1 MLATLLTAVV
11 DGLEGAL
18 VRVEVDVAPG
28 LPACHIVGL
37 PDTALSEARER
48 VRGAIRNS
56 GFEYPARRI
65 TVNLAPAGRRKYG
78 AAYDVAIAVGVLVAS
93 GEVRPRG
100 PACAL
105 LGELSLGGAIQPVA
119 GVLPMVATLARAGVQ
134 RVGVPAANV
143 GEASVV
149 EGMDVLPL
157 ARLEDAV
164 HAVAGRVD
172 RRARRAMQPPEVAV
186 TGLALA
192 SAAGSMALV
201 GEEGCVDLVEV
212 RGQQTARWALEVA
225 LVGGL
230 SLLLAGP
237 PGSGKTM
244 LARAIAGLLPPL
256 DDAEAL
262 EVTVVRSVA
271 GLLAPG
277 EGLCRRRP
285 FRSPHHTSSY
295 VALVGGGNPLSPG
308 EVTLAHRGTLF
319 LDELTEFDRNVLEA
333 LRQPLEEGS
342 VVIARAQGSIRFP
355 ARVQL
360 VAAMNPCRCGYFG
373 DAERPCRCSPGEPER
388 YVRRVSGPLLDRL
401 DLRVEMSR
409 VRAADLLHGPLPE
422 SSSKV
427 AARVAAARARSRVR
441 NGGRLNAGLTGRE
454 AEDSCRLGRRA
465 RGRLGEIADA
475 RGLTARGVH
484 RILRIARSI
493 ADLDGGDAVGESTV
507 LAAADLRD
515 PAALADPAL
524 AA

>member
-1 MLATLLTAVV
+1 
-11 DGLEGAL
+11 
-18 VRVEVDVAPG
+18 
-28 LPACHIVGL
+28 
-37 PDTALSEARER
+37 
-48 VRGAIRNS
+48 
-56 GFEYPARRI
+56 
-65 TVNLAPAGRRKYG
+65 
-78 AAYDVAIAVGVLVAS
+78 
-93 GEVRPRG
+93 
-100 PACAL
+100 
-105 LGELSLGGAIQPVA
+105 
-119 GVLPMVATLARAGVQ
+119 
-134 RVGVPAANV
+134 
-143 GEASVV
+143 
-149 EGMDVLPL
+149 
-157 ARLEDAV
+157 
-164 HAVAGRVD
+164 
-172 RRARRAMQPPEVAV
+172 
-186 TGLALA
+186 
-192 SAAGSMALV
+192 MALV
-201 GEEGCVDLVEV
+201 GDEPYVDLAEV

-230 SLLLAGP
+230 SLLLVGP

-271 GLLAPG
+271 GLLSPG

-333 LRQPLEEGS
+333 LRQPLEGGS

-373 DAERPCRCSPGEPER
+373 DPERPCRCSPGEPER
-388 YVRRVSGPLLDRL
+388 YMRRVSGPLLDRL
-401 DLRVEMSR
+401 DLRVEMTR
-409 VRAADLLHGPLPE
+409 VRAADLLRGPVPE
-422 SSSKV
+422 SSAEV
-427 AARVAAARARSRVR
+427 AARVVAARECSLMR

-454 AEDSCRLGRRA
+454 AEEACRLGQRA
-465 RGRLGEIADA
+465 RGRLAEIADL

-484 RILRIARSI
+484 RVLRIARSI
-493 ADLDGGDAVGESTV
+493 ADLDGGDAVGEATV

-515 PAALADPAL
+515 PAARADPAL